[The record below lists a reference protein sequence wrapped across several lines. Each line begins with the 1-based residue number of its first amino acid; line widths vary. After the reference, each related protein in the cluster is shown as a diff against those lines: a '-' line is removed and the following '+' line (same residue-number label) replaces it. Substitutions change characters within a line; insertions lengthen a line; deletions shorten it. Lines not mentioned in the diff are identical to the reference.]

1 MRVAVDGRSL
11 RPGAA
16 HRRGVARYLRCLL
29 EALAEVE
36 PEDEYVV
43 LVAGADDPLPVGA
56 PNVRTVRSRVP
67 GRALFGAAAVVG
79 RPRLDRLAGGC
90 DVAWAPAVAPLAV
103 SDGVPLVLTVHDM
116 SFAHPADYTRYER
129 LWHRLARPEKLARR
143 ATRVICPSG
152 PVREAALARWGLAPE
167 RVRVVR
173 SGAGKPAG
181 AGRAA
186 DPGEPEPAGAGR
198 VADPGEPEPAAAA
211 PGEPDPA
218 RAHAVLPA
226 GVAPPYVL
234 AVGALEPRKL
244 PHVLVEAH
252 ALARSRGLRAGLV
265 FAGDGPL
272 RGELERSQAIVLGHV
287 SDEVLEALYGE
298 ALALACVSREEGFGF
313 TPVEALARRTPV
325 VVADL
330 PVFAETL
337 GDGALRV
344 PPGDADALAEALL
357 RLERDEELRRRL
369 VAAGREAVA
378 NLSWERAAHETR
390 AILAE
395 AAAVTPAEAA
405 T

>member
-1 MRVAVDGRSL
+1 VRVAVDGRSL

-36 PEDEYVV
+36 PEDEYMV

-79 RPRLDRLAGGC
+79 GPRLDRLAGGC

-103 SDGVPLVLTVHDM
+103 SGGVPLVLTVHDM
-116 SFAHPADYTRYER
+116 SFEHPADYAPYER
-129 LWHRLARPEKLARR
+129 LWHRLARPERLARR

-173 SGAGKPAG
+173 SGAGK
-181 AGRAA
+181 
-186 DPGEPEPAGAGR
+186 
-198 VADPGEPEPAAAA
+198 A
-211 PGEPDPA
+211 PGAA
-218 RAHAVLPA
+218 RALAALPR
-226 GVAPPYVL
+226 GVAPPFVL

-244 PHVLVEAH
+244 PQVLVEAH
-252 ALARSRGLRAGLV
+252 ALACSRGLRAGLV

-313 TPVEALARRTPV
+313 TPVEALARGTPV
-325 VVADL
+325 VVAEL

-337 GDGALRV
+337 GDGAVRV
-344 PPGDADALAEALL
+344 PPGDADALADALL
-357 RLERDEELRRRL
+357 RLERDEELPRRL

-378 NLSWERAAHETR
+378 DLSWERAARETR

-395 AAAVTPAEAA
+395 AAAVTRAEAA
-405 T
+405 A